1 MSFGK
6 RIKGEGHPARD
17 LLPPME
23 EMAPAAV
30 RTTVASSGGIDKGF
44 IALAA
49 GVVLLSAGAAIAA
62 PSVLDMFGGQV
73 RPIAQVVAG
82 LDRGQAKTVLA
93 REAFPDHEGR
103 AFMASLQ
110 ANFPAEHDQLTAVLA
125 DKALGGGDRQ
135 ALIEAFNDWSV
146 DFILPNM
153 SAVSRTGTEGF
164 DEFITVID
172 GAISLIDK
180 TTGCTIPEIMSFAS
194 NPDSLQAVRAYG
206 SESYKFG
213 MRSTATFVKLAAK
226 GRAAPAPE
234 KLQKEDEQ
242 ALMGLF
248 FGMMA
253 DPQVMQIMQ
262 SSRAAPG
269 AGPAA
274 MPNVDICKL
283 GYAVTR
289 KLQTLPAGTKARVM
303 GMTAQGI
310 NAMDRQTLKD
320 LVSGRTAMNDMM
332 SGGLPPGLLPGSP
345 S

>member
-6 RIKGEGHPARD
+6 RAKGEGHPARD

-23 EMAPAAV
+23 EIAPAGV
-30 RTTVASSGGIDKGF
+30 RMSVAKPAIDKGF

-62 PSVLDMFGGQV
+62 PSVLDLFGPQV

-82 LDRGQAKTVLA
+82 LDHGQAKAALA
-93 REAFPDHEGR
+93 REAFPDSEGR
-103 AFMASLQ
+103 AFMSALQ
-110 ANFPAEHDQLTAVLA
+110 AGFPAEHDKLTTVLA
-125 DKALGGGDRQ
+125 DAAIGGGDRQ

-153 SAVSRTGTEGF
+153 PAISRTGTDGF
-164 DEFITVID
+164 NEFIGIID
-172 GAISLIDK
+172 GTISLIDR
-180 TTGCTIPEIMSFAS
+180 TTGCTIPEIMAFAS
-194 NPDSLQAVRAYG
+194 NPDNLQTVRAYG
-206 SESYKFG
+206 SESYRFG
-213 MRSTATFVKLAAK
+213 MRSTATFVKLAAR

-234 KLQKEDEQ
+234 KLQKKDEQ

-262 SSRAAPG
+262 SSRTAASAGPG
-269 AGPAA
+269 A
-274 MPNVDICKL
+274 MPDVDICKL

-289 KLQTLPAGTKARVM
+289 KLDTLPADTKARVM
-303 GMTAQGI
+303 GMMAQGVT
-310 NAMDRQTLKD
+310 AMDRQTLKD
-320 LVSGRTAMNDMM
+320 LVSGRTGMNDMM
-332 SGGLPPGLLPGSP
+332 SGGLPPGMLPGALD
-345 S
+345 